1 MTTSCKQCNA
11 PLPVATSGT
20 GRCPAC
26 RRGFSSPRDEH
37 SILFSLA
44 SVSTPTPTVSATPLR
59 SRTDEGSGLIDIR
72 AMHPALGGRVEP
84 APPRFTKQ
92 APALFPAASAPV
104 LHHATRPALPSQM
117 PLYGLVAALMFGL
130 ASLTAFVLSEPPPA
144 SARHTTPAPVVLAHA
159 EREPGPAAE
168 VAEPKPPVAELEAP
182 TVLAEPGEPERPRKT
197 SRRGP
202 TTPTPV
208 LVKPQA
214 TVTPVAVVPEA
225 KPAARDDDATMKCLL
240 GGAGCEVDRPAAKP
254 EPVSAPM
261 AEASLPE
268 RLSDTDITAGTGP
281 AKARATSSCA
291 RLAKG
296 DERVRIK
303 LSIAGPTGTVIRAAA
318 EDDAGNPALA
328 ACCVGQLESASFK
341 PVQRAQ
347 MGALVTLKF

>member
-11 PLPVATSGT
+11 PLPVATAAT

-37 SILFSLA
+37 SVLFSLT
-44 SVSTPTPTVSATPLR
+44 SVSTSTPTACAVPLR

-72 AMHPALGGRVEP
+72 AMHTALGGPAEP
-84 APPRFTKQ
+84 APPRFASQ
-92 APALFPAASAPV
+92 APALFPAASAPA
-104 LHHATRPALPSQM
+104 LHHATTPALPSQM

-144 SARHTTPAPVVLAHA
+144 SVRHTNPAPLVVVRA
-159 EREPGPAAE
+159 EIEPEPAAE
-168 VAEPKPPVAELEAP
+168 VAEPEQPVAEIEAP
-182 TVLAEPGEPERPRKT
+182 LVPVAPSEARPHKPSQRPSTK
-197 SRRGP
+197 P
-202 TTPTPV
+202 APV
-208 LVKPQA
+208 VAKPQM
-214 TVTPVAVVPEA
+214 TVAPVAVVPEA

-240 GGAGCEVDRPAAKP
+240 GGADCEAEHPTAKP

-261 AEASLPE
+261 ADASLPE

-328 ACCVGQLESASFK
+328 ACCVGELESASFK
-341 PVQRAQ
+341 PVQRPQ